1 VVVLSRRSL
10 RSFAVAL
17 VVGLGGASLA
27 GCAWFEDDDA
37 APGGGADPAA
47 GPPAAEVAP
56 TGEPRSLVFPGDGW
70 ATATPSDAGLDP
82 DVIDELADD
91 ARRVDSDCFVVVRDG
106 LLVEERSWRGG
117 EEIGADEGEAT
128 QTDVFSVTKSIA
140 STLVGLAQADGLLDI
155 DEPAARYVP
164 EWVGSDSKD
173 VTIRQLLS
181 NASGRRRAL
190 SSDYLALAG
199 AEDRTAYAVGVGQ
212 AAPPGS
218 VWAYNNTAI
227 QVLDAVLVAA
237 TGRPTAE
244 FAEEQLFDPLGM
256 GDTDLPR
263 DRAGGTTLAFGATTT
278 CLDLARLG
286 MLVLGDGRWDGEQ
299 LLPEGW
305 VEEATTPST
314 ELNEAYGLLWWLNV
328 EGRVASTA
336 LATSVEGEDEDE
348 VFTGQQVPGAPDDL
362 VWALGLG
369 DQILQIHPSSG
380 TIAVRI
386 GRPQALDEPDRFS
399 EADTARLVTE
409 GLTS

>member
-1 VVVLSRRSL
+1 
-10 RSFAVAL
+10 
-17 VVGLGGASLA
+17 
-27 GCAWFEDDDA
+27 
-37 APGGGADPAA
+37 
-47 GPPAAEVAP
+47 
-56 TGEPRSLVFPGDGW
+56 
-70 ATATPSDAGLDP
+70 
-82 DVIDELADD
+82 
-91 ARRVDSDCFVVVRDG
+91 
-106 LLVEERSWRGG
+106 
-117 EEIGADEGEAT
+117 
-128 QTDVFSVTKSIA
+128 
-140 STLVGLAQADGLLDI
+140 
-155 DEPAARYVP
+155 
-164 EWVGSDSKD
+164 
-173 VTIRQLLS
+173 
-181 NASGRRRAL
+181 
-190 SSDYLALAG
+190 
-199 AEDRTAYAVGVGQ
+199 VGQ